1 MDFRNGVN
9 DQGIGL
15 GLMLVKSI
23 ADAMNGEVTFISH
36 EGVGSEFK
44 VTLEIG
50 EVTHRGVHEENI
62 CLSCEIQRETLVTDL
77 NVPDIYESIKIFR
90 NLDDNDRPLSILDE
104 VGNDLPNNPILI
116 VDDETTNIFAL
127 KSILRIKFGLESD
140 SAYDMKTSMD
150 QLEKKHFAN

>member
-1 MDFRNGVN
+1 M
-9 DQGIGL
+9 
-15 GLMLVKSI
+15 
-23 ADAMNGEVTFISH
+23 
-36 EGVGSEFK
+36 
-44 VTLEIG
+44 
-50 EVTHRGVHEENI
+50 
-62 CLSCEIQRETLVTDL
+62 
-77 NVPDIYESIKIFR
+77 
-90 NLDDNDRPLSILDE
+90 DDNDRPLSILDE

>member
-44 VTLEIG
+44 VTLEIEG
-50 EVTHRGVHEENI
+50 ILEINI
-62 CLSCEIQRETLVTDL
+62 LSCEIFYQNENISTD
-77 NVPDIYESIKIFR
+77 I
-90 NLDDNDRPLSILDE
+90 
-104 VGNDLPNNPILI
+104 
-116 VDDETTNIFAL
+116 
-127 KSILRIKFGLESD
+127 
-140 SAYDMKTSMD
+140 
-150 QLEKKHFAN
+150 